1 MSSVGQVVGMVVGG
15 IVGFF
20 NPALGIALGAAIGGA
35 IGSAIDPPK
44 GPHTE
49 GPRLNDRRV
58 QVSSYGHELPRLY
71 GTMKTAGCI
80 IWLENDEYTEH
91 EVEEEQGGKGGGGGA
106 TSTQWTYSATFAV
119 ALATC
124 PSQQVAGLR
133 RMWIAGQLVY
143 DAASGNAES
152 TMASVERVVN
162 LLTTSLKSNDTPST
176 GALSFTFYNG
186 SDTQLPDS
194 RWQADKG
201 VNTVSGLPGVCYI
214 VFHDLDLTEK
224 YGNSLMAAQVE
235 CEIVAEPVTVAASV
249 EILAYTNVVS
259 NTNELASVRFTESAV
274 EYAVYDYDTF
284 YGDLNGVHFYR
295 NDFYQREIQIGHC
308 AKAYG
313 NNERFL
319 RIFVRQAQ
327 DTCALV
333 QHKMTIAHTES
344 NLMLYLPGAT
354 EPQEGPVMTFAQFPD
369 ETTLKQA
376 SVDSSAGEIF
386 VFSREAMK
394 IYRFNG
400 LVLGDSTVATYTLS
414 DLGYSAL
421 YLYGV
426 KYEESVAASTV
437 TIYKFDRAD
446 LSLLETWT
454 GTANAH
460 CLALHVVADDVLYT
474 GNATTGEVLKWANGV
489 IVANLGTA
497 LPPYLSLEG
506 LAFHNGWF
514 SVFRDEPPYVLSH
527 RAYTDPSNGIY
538 ACVTPIA
545 AQATGLRALITRE
558 CALVGLAPADLDLAS
573 LTDHAVA
580 GYAAIGSP
588 RASLEP
594 LQVAY
599 LFDVFSSGYKLKFV
613 SRGTASVLSIP
624 EADLGATDGE
634 PIIMLKDSR
643 EMDEQLPT
651 ATTILYLDAGR
662 EYETGEQTVYQPG
675 LTGVAERRV
684 ELAVVMTADQAAQTA
699 DRLNKLARA
708 ERSDLSF
715 TLPGGGDYRK
725 LEPTDV
731 VTVTHRGR
739 VVECR
744 LTRIE
749 EFPDGRRECAAKPTS
764 VAAYTSTALG
774 AYPMVNGAVLL
785 GIRGISD
792 AVMLDIPRIVSTQD
806 TFGIAAAV
814 YGYAAGW
821 PGGVLVRSDD
831 GGATWTGNTGFTVK
845 GEAFTASTV
854 LGTGRS
860 DVVDFASSV
869 TVTPDWTGADLFDVS
884 WTQLMSLG
892 NLAAFGA
899 AGRWEILAF
908 MEATASGDDYILSGF
923 LRGLYGS
930 EHAMPLHEVGDR
942 LVMLDLTAIDYMTLP
957 SSALASPRPYRAVTI
972 GDSITNAA
980 EQIAT
985 CEGVSLKPLSPCYFR
1000 AYRNP
1005 STYDWHVSWYY
1016 RSRLPVEPFNGV
1028 DTPLG
1033 EASERYNAEL
1043 WNSTF
1048 TTLIRSF
1055 TGLTSAALTYTNA
1068 QQITDNGGLLDTIYM
1083 RVTQVSAAVGDGYA
1097 LQSNV
1102 YNYAL
1107 VDEYG
1112 PEILAL
1118 SPIGFYKLNE
1128 SSGLSLADSST
1139 QNNTATATVG
1149 SGLTYGQ
1156 ASLLPSGLGTCLGM
1170 TYARIEIPRLA
1181 AMDGAFSLV
1190 FPFKIDHATGA
1201 SQCLVHK
1208 GEDFSFTATGGFT
1221 VEINTSY
1228 NLRFSYYNSAGTYYF
1243 KNTTSAITSLNAVQH
1258 IVITYDGALAL
1269 KVYKNGTLFEA
1280 FTLTSAIQNTT
1291 FGVKLGQRR
1300 SSSTWDNGFRGYL
1313 DDFAWIPSEL
1323 TSTQIS
1329 NLYAKA

>member
-58 QVSSYGHELPRLY
+58 QVSSYGHELPRLH

-143 DAASGNAES
+143 DAASGDP
-152 TMASVERVVN
+152 ASM
-162 LLTTSLKSNDTPST
+162 LASLGEGPV
-176 GALSFTFYNG
+176 FTFYNG
-186 SDTQLPDS
+186 SDDQLPDP

-201 VNTVSGLPGVCYI
+201 INAVSGMPGVCYI

-224 YGNSLMAAQVE
+224 YSNSLMMAQVE
-235 CEIVAEPVTVAASV
+235 VEIVAEPVTITPTTAIV
-249 EILAYTNVVS
+249 AYTSIVS
-259 NTNELASVRFTESAV
+259 NSNELANVCFEESSV
-274 EYAVYDYDTF
+274 EYAVYDYDNF
-284 YGDLNGVHFYR
+284 YGDLNGVRFYHI
-295 NDFYQREIQIGHC
+295 DLYQRETLIGHC

-454 GTANAH
+454 GSANAH
-460 CLALHVVADDVLYT
+460 CLALYVAGDDAIYT
-474 GNATTGEVLKWANGV
+474 GNATSGEAIKWADGA

-497 LPPYLSLEG
+497 LPAYFSLPGLSY
-506 LAFHNGWF
+506 HDGWF
-514 SVFRDEPPYVLSH
+514 AVLRDVPPYVLSH

-634 PIIMLKDSR
+634 PIRMLKDSR
-643 EMDEQLPT
+643 EMDEELPT
-651 ATTILYLDAGR
+651 AKTVLYP
-662 EYETGEQTVYQPG
+662 V
-675 LTGVAERRV
+675 ERR
-684 ELAVVMTADQAAQTA
+684 
-699 DRLNKLARA
+699 
-708 ERSDLSF
+708 
-715 TLPGGGDYRK
+715 
-725 LEPTDV
+725 
-731 VTVTHRGR
+731 
-739 VVECR
+739 
-744 LTRIE
+744 
-749 EFPDGRRECAAKPTS
+749 
-764 VAAYTSTALG
+764 
-774 AYPMVNGAVLL
+774 
-785 GIRGISD
+785 
-792 AVMLDIPRIVSTQD
+792 
-806 TFGIAAAV
+806 
-814 YGYAAGW
+814 
-821 PGGVLVRSDD
+821 
-831 GGATWTGNTGFTVK
+831 
-845 GEAFTASTV
+845 
-854 LGTGRS
+854 
-860 DVVDFASSV
+860 
-869 TVTPDWTGADLFDVS
+869 
-884 WTQLMSLG
+884 
-892 NLAAFGA
+892 
-899 AGRWEILAF
+899 
-908 MEATASGDDYILSGF
+908 
-923 LRGLYGS
+923 
-930 EHAMPLHEVGDR
+930 
-942 LVMLDLTAIDYMTLP
+942 
-957 SSALASPRPYRAVTI
+957 
-972 GDSITNAA
+972 
-980 EQIAT
+980 
-985 CEGVSLKPLSPCYFR
+985 
-1000 AYRNP
+1000 
-1005 STYDWHVSWYY
+1005 
-1016 RSRLPVEPFNGV
+1016 
-1028 DTPLG
+1028 
-1033 EASERYNAEL
+1033 
-1043 WNSTF
+1043 
-1048 TTLIRSF
+1048 
-1055 TGLTSAALTYTNA
+1055 
-1068 QQITDNGGLLDTIYM
+1068 
-1083 RVTQVSAAVGDGYA
+1083 
-1097 LQSNV
+1097 
-1102 YNYAL
+1102 
-1107 VDEYG
+1107 
-1112 PEILAL
+1112 
-1118 SPIGFYKLNE
+1118 
-1128 SSGLSLADSST
+1128 
-1139 QNNTATATVG
+1139 
-1149 SGLTYGQ
+1149 
-1156 ASLLPSGLGTCLGM
+1156 
-1170 TYARIEIPRLA
+1170 
-1181 AMDGAFSLV
+1181 
-1190 FPFKIDHATGA
+1190 
-1201 SQCLVHK
+1201 
-1208 GEDFSFTATGGFT
+1208 
-1221 VEINTSY
+1221 
-1228 NLRFSYYNSAGTYYF
+1228 
-1243 KNTTSAITSLNAVQH
+1243 
-1258 IVITYDGALAL
+1258 
-1269 KVYKNGTLFEA
+1269 
-1280 FTLTSAIQNTT
+1280 
-1291 FGVKLGQRR
+1291 
-1300 SSSTWDNGFRGYL
+1300 
-1313 DDFAWIPSEL
+1313 
-1323 TSTQIS
+1323 
-1329 NLYAKA
+1329 